1 MKTVERIKSYA
12 DLSIRRGCAFALL
25 GIGTFMVGMSSD
37 AVLAFR
43 SGAIMASIVLAALLL
58 KGMRAPKRSYK
69 KTEVWILMDKSHGL
83 PEPRAQQVFGTI
95 LRERYFWY
103 AEIAAMTALGLWIV
117 AFGLRAFGPNMA

>member
-1 MKTVERIKSYA
+1 MKSIERIRSYA

-43 SGAIMASIVLAALLL
+43 SGAILVTVVLVTLVL
-58 KGMRAPKRSYK
+58 KGMQAPKRSYK
-69 KTEVWILMDKSHGL
+69 RTEVWILMDQTHGL
-83 PEPRAQQVFGTI
+83 PEPRAQQVFGSI

-103 AEIAAMTALGLWIV
+103 AEVAAVTALGLWIIT
-117 AFGLRAFGPNMA
+117 FGLRAFGPKVA

>member
-1 MKTVERIKSYA
+1 MKSIERIKSYA

-43 SGAIMASIVLAALLL
+43 SGAIMASIVLATLLL

-69 KTEVWILMDKSHGL
+69 KTEVWILMDKSHSL